1 MSHRPERVKRPKS
14 LPGASLC
21 HPVRVKVPESM
32 AQGLTSGGRDRGD
45 HGAHLEV
52 AQAEVAIPLHD
63 QSSS

>member
-1 MSHRPERVKRPKS
+1 MSHRPERANTPKS

-32 AQGLTSGGRDRGD
+32 AQRLTSGGRDRGD
-45 HGAHLEV
+45 HGARLEA